1 MKSLHV
7 YQFTVQATHEK
18 YPEDTSV
25 HYIVADTYDEA
36 TQHVKSNLK
45 NAGWT
50 IKSMVEREI
59 TVWDIRK

>member
-7 YQFTVQATHEK
+7 YQFTVQATHER
-18 YPEDTSV
+18 YPEDTFV
-25 HYIVADTYDEA
+25 HYIAANTYAEA
-36 TQHVKSNLK
+36 AQHVKDNLE